1 MSLVIASI
9 AATVVVIKVGMRL
22 SSRVKVVTRAQERAK
37 GERWLEQ
44 VCDVEEDDPPNDDN
58 ANDGHFAREIPTR
71 DGDNEQ
77 EHPEQE
83 LARSQSQSHRH
94 RQAKWKP
101 LEEWKD
107 RYEPTKEPKT
117 ESERVARVK
126 VMAAERTKKVV
137 LHKLQ
142 DNTRAK
148 VISIVMEMSSRM
160 LEQAEQTLT
169 NKSQKMKKKMEKKME
184 NTDPNDNDAA
194 IAAAAAALEVSLL
207 APEALNSMNGIVL
220 TYRFQTERK
229 RHKFKYLRR
238 VACGQLAD
246 LLQEGLF
253 LEDEEKDSA
262 SKEEKVQELKSQI
275 TEVIEA
281 RQAETLEQMEEKL
294 DELLVSVG
302 TNIRGRIEKKVEQN
316 IEKVNVVKSVMKGD
330 KSVNDLIAV
339 VEPEVRARVDKKVKK
354 HKVKVTMAKSALEKA
369 GVANTL
375 TAEQMNEKFESIKE
389 KTLETDIRASIESKM
404 EQSKDKVKNALEKAG
419 VAPPTAEQEERIRN
433 EIKEKVG
440 VVQDK
445 VNTAKTALEQNVGV
459 TTNTPT
465 VVDDQQEENE
475 KQSLM
480 ESDIRGSIESKM
492 EEHSDKVDKAKA
504 VLEQAMDQSEQIREE
519 AKEKLDGF
527 VKDKK
532 MDELTVAAETEIR
545 GRVESKMEEHAD
557 KVDKAKAVKE
567 KFDGFVKDKKMDE
580 LTVVAETEIRGRVE
594 SKMEKHED
602 KLNMAKS
609 VMEKV
614 GSAIPT
620 TVDQEAQIRQQ
631 MKDKFGGFMKSL
643 IFDKMKNLVE
653 QVIKTIDQVLDVAVQ
668 ANDRIRTQVDS
679 NPDDLRDE
687 IYKTI
692 DDMYTQ
698 MDKRIALEV
707 QGVIGVL
714 GGIMQASENDDDD
727 DEDEDSED

>member
-9 AATVVVIKVGMRL
+9 AATVIVVKVGMRL

-44 VCDVEEDDPPNDDN
+44 VCDVEEDDPNDDT
-58 ANDGHFAREIPTR
+58 ATNDGHFARDIPAP
-71 DGDNEQ
+71 DGDK
-77 EHPEQE
+77 EHPEQA
-83 LARSQSQSHRH
+83 LARSQSQSQSHRH

-126 VMAAERTKKVV
+126 MMAAERTKKVV

-148 VISIVMEMSSRM
+148 VISIVMEMSSRV

-169 NKSQKMKKKMEKKME
+169 KKSQKMKKKMEKKME
-184 NTDPNDNDAA
+184 NTDPNDAA
-194 IAAAAAALEVSLL
+194 IAAAAGALEVSLL

-253 LEDEEKDSA
+253 LEEEEDSA

-302 TNIRGRIEKKVEQN
+302 SNIRGRIEKKVEQN
-316 IEKVNVVKSVMKGD
+316 IEKVNVVKSVIKGD

-339 VEPEVRARVDKKVKK
+339 VEPEVRARVDKKVQK
-354 HKVKVTMAKSALEKA
+354 HKVKVTMAKSALGQA
-369 GVANTL
+369 GAANSL

-389 KTLETDIRASIESKM
+389 KTLETDIRGSIESKM
-404 EQSKDKVKNALEKAG
+404 EQSKDKVKNTLEKAG

-433 EIKEKVG
+433 EIKEKVD
-440 VVQDK
+440 VVKDK

-459 TTNTPT
+459 ATNTPT

-475 KQSLM
+475 KQPLM
-480 ESDIRGSIESKM
+480 ESDIRGKM
-492 EEHSDKVDKAKA
+492 
-504 VLEQAMDQSEQIREE
+504 
-519 AKEKLDGF
+519 
-527 VKDKK
+527 
-532 MDELTVAAETEIR
+532 
-545 GRVESKMEEHAD
+545 ESKMEEHAD
-557 KVDKAKAVKE
+557 KVDKAKAVLEQVVDQSGHIREEAKE

-580 LTVVAETEIRGRVE
+580 LAVAAETELRGRVD
-594 SKMEKHED
+594 SKVEKHKD
-602 KLNMAKS
+602 KLEMAKS

-614 GSAIPT
+614 GSA
-620 TVDQEAQIRQQ
+620 TVEQEAHIRQE
-631 MKDKFGGFMKSL
+631 MKAKFGGFVKSL

-653 QVIKTIDQVLDVAVQ
+653 QVIKTIDKILDVAVQ
-668 ANDRIRTQVDS
+668 ANDRIRTQADS

-707 QGVIGVL
+707 QGIIGVL
-714 GGIMQASENDDDD
+714 GGIMQASENEEED